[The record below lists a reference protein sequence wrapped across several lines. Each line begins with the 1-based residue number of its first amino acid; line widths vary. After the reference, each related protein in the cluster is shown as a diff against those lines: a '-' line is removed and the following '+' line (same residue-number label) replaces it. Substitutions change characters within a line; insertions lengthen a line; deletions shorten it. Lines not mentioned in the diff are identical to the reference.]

1 MPTQEFSAH
10 VAGNQLFEL
19 INRLFKK
26 LSFKYM
32 KNKIV
37 LILSVKGMWLES
49 MVKLLNELRR
59 IYS

>member
-1 MPTQEFSAH
+1 MLTQEFSVH

>member
-37 LILSVKGMWLES
+37 LILSVKGMWLEL

>member
-1 MPTQEFSAH
+1 MPTQEFSAR

-32 KNKIV
+32 KSKIV